1 MFGELPLILKN
12 KKQQPMKRT
21 VLILLLVLTA
31 CSSTEIVEN
40 WKNPDIVIFDASK
53 VLLVGISN
61 NAEARERFESKLQK
75 EFEERNVEAVRS
87 LDVFDVSFI
96 DSKKT
101 EKELDA
107 FEQSLLE
114 KDFDAILLTKITGFE
129 SRQSFRK
136 SLTELY
142 NYSDGFNEDFRRHQ
156 NIYYDEG
163 YYETYT
169 VYNAETSLYCICM
182 DKERS
187 LIWRG
192 SIDILDPENVE
203 KTIKDYVRLLVV
215 AMEEQDLI
223 FRKED
228 KNEVTNL

>member
-1 MFGELPLILKN
+1 M
-12 KKQQPMKRT
+12 KK
-21 VLILLLVLTA
+21 LVLVLLIA
-31 CSSTEIVEN
+31 LMGCSSTEMIEN

-61 NAEARERFESKLQK
+61 NEKARINFENKLQK
-75 EFEERNVEAVRS
+75 EFDNRNVEAVRS
-87 LDVFDVSFI
+87 LDVFDVNFT
-96 DSKKT
+96 DSKRT
-101 EKELDA
+101 EKDLDA
-107 FEQSLLE
+107 LEQSLLD
-114 KDFDAILLTKITGFE
+114 KDFDAILLTKIVGSE

-136 SLTELY
+136 SIDDLY
-142 NYSDGFNEDFRRHQ
+142 TNREGFNEDYRRHQ
-156 NIYYDEG
+156 DIYYQDE

-182 DKERS
+182 GKERS

-192 SIDILDPENVE
+192 SIDILDPDNVE

>member
-1 MFGELPLILKN
+1 M
-12 KKQQPMKRT
+12 KK
-21 VLILLLVLTA
+21 LVLVLLIA
-31 CSSTEIVEN
+31 LMGCSSTEMIEN

-61 NAEARERFESKLQK
+61 NEQARINFENKLQK
-75 EFEERNVEAVRS
+75 EFDNRNVEAVRS
-87 LDVFDVSFI
+87 LDVFDVNFT
-96 DSKKT
+96 DSKRT
-101 EKELDA
+101 EKDLDA
-107 FEQSLLE
+107 LEQSLLD
-114 KDFDAILLTKITGFE
+114 KDFDAILLTKIVGSE

-136 SLTELY
+136 SIDDLY
-142 NYSDGFNEDFRRHQ
+142 TNREGFNEDYRRHQ
-156 NIYYDEG
+156 DIYYQDE

-182 DKERS
+182 GKERS

-192 SIDILDPENVE
+192 SIDILDPDNVE

-223 FRKED
+223 FRKEE

>member
-1 MFGELPLILKN
+1 M
-12 KKQQPMKRT
+12 KK
-21 VLILLLVLTA
+21 LVLVLLIVLMG
-31 CSSTEIVEN
+31 CSSTEMIEN

-61 NAEARERFESKLQK
+61 NEQARINFENKLQK
-75 EFEERNVEAVRS
+75 EFDNRNVEAVRS
-87 LDVFDVSFI
+87 LDVFDVNFT
-96 DSKKT
+96 DSKRT
-101 EKELDA
+101 EKDLDA
-107 FEQSLLE
+107 LEQSLLD
-114 KDFDAILLTKITGFE
+114 KDFDAILLTKIVGSE

-136 SLTELY
+136 SIDDLY
-142 NYSDGFNEDFRRHQ
+142 TNREGFNEDYRRHQ
-156 NIYYDEG
+156 DIYYQDE

-182 DKERS
+182 GKERS

-192 SIDILDPENVE
+192 SIDILDPDNVE

-223 FRKED
+223 FRKEE